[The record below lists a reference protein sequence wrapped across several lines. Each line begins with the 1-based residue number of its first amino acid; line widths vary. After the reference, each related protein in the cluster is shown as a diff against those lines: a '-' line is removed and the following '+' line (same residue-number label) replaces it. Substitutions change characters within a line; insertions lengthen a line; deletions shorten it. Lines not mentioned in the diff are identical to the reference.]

1 MIDNKA
7 LRFLEANHAAAM
19 ITLRPD
25 GTPHAVR
32 VAVGLLDGRLLSSG
46 TQGRLRTK
54 FLRRD
59 PRCTLFVFENSGPLA
74 LTLETT
80 VRLVEGPEVP
90 EVSLRYF
97 RSLQPDAKPGTV
109 VWFGQERGEDEFRRM
124 MVEEGRL
131 LYEFDV
137 TRTYGLF

>member
-1 MIDNKA
+1 MIDEKA
-7 LRFLEANHAAAM
+7 SRFLETNHAAAM
-19 ITLRPD
+19 ITLRAD

-32 VAVGLLDGRLLSSG
+32 IAVGLLDGRLLSSG

-59 PRCTLFVFENSGPLA
+59 PRCTLFVFENTGPMA

-80 VRLVEGPEVP
+80 VRLVEGPEVTDL
-90 EVSLRYF
+90 SLRFF
-97 RSLQPDAKPGTV
+97 RTLQPDSKPGTI
-109 VWFGQERGEDEFRRM
+109 VWFGQERSEDEFRRLM
-124 MVEEGRL
+124 IEEGRL

-137 TRTYGLF
+137 KRAYGLF